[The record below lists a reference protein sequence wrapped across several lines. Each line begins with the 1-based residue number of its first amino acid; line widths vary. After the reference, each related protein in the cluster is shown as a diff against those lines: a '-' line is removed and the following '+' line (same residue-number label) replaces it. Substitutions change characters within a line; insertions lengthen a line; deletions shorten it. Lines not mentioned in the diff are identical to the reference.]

1 MNRFAELLDRLAYEP
16 GRNNKLRLITKY
28 FREVED
34 PDRGYALAALTGAL
48 SFKHAKPGLIRD
60 LIASR
65 TDPVLFALSYDY
77 VGDLSET
84 VALMWPK
91 SVSDRGES
99 LLGHPSPQPSP
110 TRGEGAEPNA
120 GQSPRKTSSNAAAA
134 SPTTLSAPLPPRSGG
149 EGSGVGGLSARDA
162 GSEFA
167 DPPPTPDLE
176 SELRSPRTPP
186 LASLAGGGERTVA
199 GHNHPPPPTLTEVVT
214 TLRTLGKTELPKQL
228 TRWLDELDETG
239 RWALLKLVTGAMRIG
254 ISARLAK
261 TAAAE
266 LGGKDPHDI
275 ELMWPGLTPPY
286 LELFAWLEGRSEKP
300 VNLDPVTFR
309 PVMLAHAIEA
319 TDFANLDAADFIA
332 EWKWDGIRVQAVSG
346 RDERGNILARLY
358 SRSGEDITKSF
369 PDLLP
374 SLHLQ
379 ESSNLEHD
387 ASRKPLHTFRHHAPF
402 AIDGELLVVRDGRVQ
417 SFNVLQQRLNRKVVS
432 PKLIKDYPIHLRAY
446 DLLGAGD
453 TDLRALPFAERRKQ
467 LEAFVAR
474 LDDLRIDLSPTIPFD
489 SWDTLTSAR
498 RDPAGAGAGEDAE
511 AVEGVMLKRRDAPYL
526 PGRPKGQWWK
536 WKRDPHIIDAVLMY
550 AQRGHGKR
558 SSYYSDYTFGVW
570 TSGED
575 GEQLVP
581 VGKAYFGFT
590 DEELL
595 QIDRFVRRNTTEKF
609 GPVRHVV
616 HEPDQGLVL
625 EVAFEGLAR
634 SPRHKS
640 GVAMRFPRISRLRW
654 DKPPREAD
662 RLETL
667 ERMLKADATVQA
679 LAAGGH

>member
-16 GRNNKLRLITKY
+16 GRNNKLRLITAY
-28 FREVED
+28 FRETSD

-60 LIASR
+60 LITDR

-91 SVSDRGES
+91 S
-99 LLGHPSPQPSP
+99 
-110 TRGEGAEPNA
+110 
-120 GQSPRKTSSNAAAA
+120 SS
-134 SPTTLSAPLPPRSGG
+134 PLPPRSGG
-149 EGSGVGGLSARDA
+149 EGSGEGGLSARTA
-162 GSEFA
+162 GSESA
-167 DPPPTPDLE
+167 ALPPTPDP
-176 SELRSPRTPP
+176 SPPR
-186 LASLAGGGERTVA
+186 AMRVEGGEKIA
-199 GHNHPPPPTLTEVVT
+199 PCHNNPPPPTLTEVVT
-214 TLRTLGKTELPKQL
+214 TLRTLGKTELPAQL
-228 TRWLDELDETG
+228 ARWLDELDETG

-254 ISARLAK
+254 VSARLAK
-261 TAAAE
+261 TAAAA
-266 LGGKDPHDI
+266 LGDKDPHDI
-275 ELMWPGLTPPY
+275 ELMWPGLAPPY
-286 LELFAWLEGRSEKP
+286 LELFAWLEGRADKP
-300 VNLDPVTFR
+300 VNLDPAPFR
-309 PVMLAHAIEA
+309 PVMLAHAIEDA
-319 TDFANLDAADFIA
+319 DFANLDAADFVA

-346 RDERGNILARLY
+346 RDERGNMLARLY
-358 SRSGEDITKSF
+358 SRTGEDITKSF

-374 SLHLQ
+374 SLYL
-379 ESSNLEHD
+379 
-387 ASRKPLHTFRHHAPF
+387 PG
-402 AIDGELLVVRDGRVQ
+402 AIDGELLVLRDGRVQ
-417 SFNVLQQRLNRKVVS
+417 TFNVLQQRLNRKVVS
-432 PKLIKDYPIHLRAY
+432 PKLTKEYPIHLRAY
-446 DLLGAGD
+446 DLLGDGEN
-453 TDLRALPFAERRKQ
+453 DLRELPFAERRTR
-467 LEAFVAR
+467 LETFLAK
-474 LDDLRIDLSPTIPFD
+474 LDDPRVDLSPTIPFD
-489 SWDTLTSAR
+489 SWDALTSAR
-498 RDPAGAGAGEDAE
+498 ADPAGAGAGDDAE

-570 TSGED
+570 TTGDD

-667 ERMLKADATVQA
+667 ERLLKTDANHA
-679 LAAGGH
+679 SAPGGH